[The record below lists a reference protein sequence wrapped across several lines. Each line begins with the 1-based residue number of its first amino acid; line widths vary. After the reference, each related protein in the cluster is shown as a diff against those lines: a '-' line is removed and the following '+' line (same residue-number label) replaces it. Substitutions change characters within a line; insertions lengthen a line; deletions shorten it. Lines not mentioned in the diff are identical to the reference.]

1 MVSQRKRLANRM
13 NARKSTGPRTARG
26 KAIVS
31 RNAVTHGLTVRA
43 GPVLAGESELDYEAF
58 ADAMRRDLRPVGVLQ
73 RELVEHMTQICW
85 KLRRIPSIEAVL
97 LDHQMHCIEREF
109 AREKEQGEIDP
120 DATPPQ
126 ASAAVLL
133 AAQFSLEGERS
144 CERLE
149 LYRVRLERGLHA
161 AQRHLRKLREETAG
175 EEIDGEHEGFCM
187 LAEIR
192 QFHAQRKA
200 IADAHAPGENSPDAS
215 EEENPAGQN
224 KPTAAGNA
232 GGP

>member
-1 MVSQRKRLANRM
+1 MVSQRKRLANRI

-26 KAIVS
+26 KGIVS
-31 RNAVTHGLTVRA
+31 RNAVTHGLTARA

-97 LDHQMHCIEREF
+97 LDYQMHCIERGF
-109 AREKEQGEIDP
+109 ARGKEEGEIDA

-126 ASAAVLL
+126 ANAAVLL
-133 AAQFSLEGERS
+133 AGQFSLEGERS

-175 EEIDGEHEGFCM
+175 EEVDGEYQGFCM

-192 QFHAQRKA
+192 QLHAQRKA
-200 IADAHAPGENSPDAS
+200 IAAALAVREDSPDAS
-215 EEENPAGQN
+215 RAENSAGQN
-224 KPTAAGNA
+224 KATAAGNA
-232 GGP
+232 VGQ